1 MTYEN
6 AIDYLFK
13 QLPNYQQQGTE
24 AYKPGLN
31 NIASF
36 CNELGDPHHTFKS
49 IHLAGT
55 NGKGSTAHIIAAVL
69 QKSGYQVGIYSSPHL
84 IDFRERIKINGKY
97 ISKEKVV
104 HFVQENTT
112 YCETNQISF
121 FEWTTALAF
130 SYFAAEGVDFAIIE
144 TGLGG
149 RLDSTNI
156 LRPILSIITSIGL
169 DHTPILGTSLEEIAF
184 EKAGII
190 KPTTPVLLGFMPLHL
205 HSIFEQKAAELNAPL
220 YFASKTADYRTHCD
234 LKPAYQKDNL
244 NLAFEASKLL
254 IQMGYSNDF
263 KKGIKNVV
271 NATKFYGRWQV
282 VSDTPKIILDCGHN
296 AEGIEACI
304 AELNQ
309 FEGKKHIVFG
319 TVKDKDHSSILSLL
333 PKGTIYYFCCPSN
346 YRGMPADQLQTEA
359 GFHNL
364 TGSSY
369 PTVSTA
375 VTEAIETSEPN
386 DVILITGSTF
396 IVADALKEF

>member
-1 MTYEN
+1 MTHET

-31 NIASF
+31 HIKSF
-36 CNELGDPHHTFKS
+36 CNHLGNPQDTFKS

-69 QKSGYQVGIYSSPHL
+69 QKSGYKVGIYSSPHL

-97 ISKEKVV
+97 ISEETVTQ
-104 HFVQENTT
+104 FVQENTP

-130 SYFAAEGVDFAIIE
+130 AYFSAEKVDFAIIE

-149 RLDSTNI
+149 RLDSTNV

-190 KPTTPVLLGFMPLHL
+190 KPKTPVLIGFLTPSL
-205 HSIFEQKAAELNAPL
+205 HSIFEKKATELNAPIS
-220 YFASKTADYRTHCD
+220 FATETMDFRTHSD
-234 LKPAYQKDNL
+234 LKPAYQKNNL
-244 NLAFEASKLL
+244 NLAFEACKLL

-263 KKGIKNVV
+263 KKGIKNIV

-309 FEGKKHIVFG
+309 FKGKKRIVFG
-319 TVKDKDHSSILSLL
+319 TVKDKDHGAILGLL
-333 PKGTIYYFCCPSN
+333 PKDTPYYFCCPSN
-346 YRGMPADQLQTEA
+346 HRGMPADQLQTAA

-364 TGSSY
+364 PGDSY
-369 PTVSTA
+369 PTVSAA
-375 VTEAIETSEPN
+375 VQEAIDTSQPN